1 MSSESRIPKKDL
13 LLLDR
18 FLDGALV
25 GDELQSCRQRLERDP
40 VLRKALQQRKAMRR
54 GFEAGRAN
62 AHEPSP
68 GFAANV
74 VAAARRLPVV
84 VDGEGDS
91 SAAVGL
97 CRRLLIAAAVVV
109 AATALWHSELFHEG
123 GDGTLQASPDEVQR
137 TIDELDAR
145 IGRDAGGVNPR

>member
-25 GDELQSCRQRLERDP
+25 GDELQSCRQRLERELA
-40 VLRKALQQRKAMRR
+40 LRKALQERKAMRR
-54 GFEAGRAN
+54 GFEVGRSA
-62 AHEPSP
+62 AHEPSA

-84 VDGEGDS
+84 VDDEGES
-91 SAAVGL
+91 SAAVVM

-109 AATALWHSELFHEG
+109 AATVLWHSELFHEG
-123 GDGTLQASPDEVQR
+123 DDGTLQASPDEIQR